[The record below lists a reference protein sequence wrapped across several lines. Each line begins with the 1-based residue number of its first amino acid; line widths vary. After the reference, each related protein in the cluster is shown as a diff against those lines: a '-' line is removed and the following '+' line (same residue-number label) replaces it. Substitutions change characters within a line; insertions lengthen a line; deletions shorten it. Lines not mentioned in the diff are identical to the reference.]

1 MYLQLVNGPGL
12 TWHDF
17 FRMDGGQS
25 SWALNLIIFCRPQL
39 PEVRQVVVFCDHRA
53 MIQRKNRDGPMG
65 HGKPSKIEKLWISW
79 RYLWVF
85 FMNDD
90 FCVLKPA
97 NKIVKHRGKHW

>member
-1 MYLQLVNGPGL
+1 
-12 TWHDF
+12 
-17 FRMDGGQS
+17 
-25 SWALNLIIFCRPQL
+25 
-39 PEVRQVVVFCDHRA
+39 

-97 NKIVKHRGKHW
+97 NKIVKHLENTGKLTVCYGKWTMYE